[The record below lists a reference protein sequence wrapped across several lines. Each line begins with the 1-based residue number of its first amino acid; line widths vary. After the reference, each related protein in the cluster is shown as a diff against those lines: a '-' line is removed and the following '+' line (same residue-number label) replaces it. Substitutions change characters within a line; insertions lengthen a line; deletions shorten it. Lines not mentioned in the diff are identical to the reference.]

1 MRTIALYPG
10 RWQPWHLGHKASYY
24 YLVSKYGAENV
35 YITSTNIVD
44 DKSPFDFNERKAMIV
59 STGIPGDRVL
69 LVKQQYNLKA
79 VSPLISGF
87 NMDTD
92 KILFAISR
100 KDMLGDPRF
109 NNFTLKS
116 GEPAYL
122 QPMPL
127 DFAKVQP
134 AGKHGYLIVVP
145 TKMFSVLGQ
154 SVKSAS
160 GLRGMFKKLNP
171 EQKKQFITELFGKF
185 DQNILNIFN
194 NKLGSPKLKEIV
206 DQILKEDD
214 KWYDYRILGIA
225 PEVPQGHEFRSKI
238 PNLEDHPELWVDE
251 CPYSIRHIQDVSVE
265 PEDKNE
271 SLREEDLPHAKDAQ
285 RANVAAATS
294 IVRAKKIIGRD
305 KQDVYK
311 KSKDNFL
318 RTKGDGTDEEEVDK
332 AEVEMKK
339 AEEDDKVSKLG
350 IRAAQDRER
359 LSKASKTGETM

>member
-1 MRTIALYPG
+1 MRSIALYPG
-10 RWQPWHLGHKASYY
+10 RFMPWHFGHKASYD

-35 YITSTNIVD
+35 YITVTNVTDPI
-44 DKSPFDFNERKAMIV
+44 KSPFDFNERKAMIV

-79 VSPLISGF
+79 VAPLLSGF
-87 NMDTD
+87 NMNTD

-134 AGKHGYLIVVP
+134 AVKHGYLIVVP

-194 NKLGSPKLKEIV
+194 NKLGSPKLKEMV
-206 DQILKEDD
+206 NQI
-214 KWYDYRILGIA
+214 
-225 PEVPQGHEFRSKI
+225 
-238 PNLEDHPELWVDE
+238 
-251 CPYSIRHIQDVSVE
+251 
-265 PEDKNE
+265 
-271 SLREEDLPHAKDAQ
+271 LREEDLPHTKDAH
-285 RANVAAATS
+285 RANVASAMST
-294 IVRAKKIIGRD
+294 VRAKKIIGHD
-305 KQDVYK
+305 KQDAYK
-311 KSKDNFL
+311 KAKDNFL
-318 RTKGDGTDEEEVDK
+318 RTKGDGTNEEEVDK